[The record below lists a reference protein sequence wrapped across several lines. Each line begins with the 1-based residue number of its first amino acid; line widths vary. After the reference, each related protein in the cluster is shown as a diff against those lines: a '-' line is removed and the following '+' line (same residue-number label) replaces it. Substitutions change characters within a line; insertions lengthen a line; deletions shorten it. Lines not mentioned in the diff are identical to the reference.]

1 MRFKHKEPSPIPRRR
16 EMSREERR
24 NETPATPSFIR
35 NRTLT
40 GTSSLHV
47 STTGEAN
54 AQLKSPRVHAHH
66 LANQRRRVIT
76 LLVAVLF
83 AVLLLYIIVSQFTA
97 HVRVVLHDFPDQNV
111 QSTYENTLQA
121 YFNRHPIER
130 LRMFANTS
138 AMTSFIEA
146 TNPEV
151 KALTVEPS
159 SKFATS
165 TIQIIARHPIAGWNT
180 HGQAEYVDENGVA
193 FRRNYYPT
201 PKLQI
206 IDRSNIPIAAGQ
218 AIASDTFLG
227 FVGQLVGALHTRGYR
242 VTRVE
247 IPDATTRQVNVRLE
261 HAPYYIKCLVDRSA
275 EEQAEDIS
283 RVARYLTKH
292 RVTPRY
298 VDVRV
303 EGKAYYK

>member
-1 MRFKHKEPSPIPRRR
+1 
-16 EMSREERR
+16 MSREERR
-24 NETPATPSFIR
+24 NETPPPSFMR

-47 STTGEAN
+47 STTGEVN

-76 LLVAVLF
+76 LLAVVLF

-111 QSTYENTLQA
+111 QSTYEDTLQA

-159 SKFATS
+159 SVFATS
-165 TIQIIARHPIAGWNT
+165 TIDIVVRHPIAGWNT

-193 FRRNYYPT
+193 FRRNYYPA

-206 IDRSNIPIAAGQ
+206 VDRSNIPIAAGQ

-227 FVGQLVGALHTRGYR
+227 FVGQLVGALHTRGYT

-247 IPDATTRQVNVRLE
+247 IPEATTRQVSIRLE
-261 HAPYYIKCLVDRSA
+261 HTSYYIKCLVDRSA
-275 EEQAEDIS
+275 GEQAEDIS
-283 RVARYLTKH
+283 RVVRYLTRH
-292 RVTPRY
+292 HVTPKY
-298 VDVRV
+298 VDVRI